1 MTASPMHLAHPG
13 TRQRFKRWMWEWVFL
28 ILTNLLYR
36 IDERGKE
43 RLPHEGPV
51 LLYYNH
57 IHYADPF
64 VLLTRLKGV
73 RYAVPVGKRE
83 ILDEPIIGKMADW
96 YGAIFVSRGE
106 ADLVALHAC
115 LVVLDAGHVVVVAPE
130 GTRSKTGGLMQGQR
144 GLGFLARRTH
154 AVMQPVAIW
163 GTPDFPSANKRG
175 HRALAHVHFGRPYRV
190 ELPATMN
197 RKASESAV
205 TEFAMQELA
214 ALLPEHLRGVYSPA
228 PSTPE
233 WVRYV

>member
-1 MTASPMHLAHPG
+1 MRLAHPG
-13 TRQRFKRWMWEWVFL
+13 AWQRFRHWVLECVFFIL
-28 ILTNLLYR
+28 INLLYR
-36 IDERGKE
+36 FDERGKE

-64 VLLTRLKGV
+64 VVLSRLKGV
-73 RYAVPVGKRE
+73 RYTVPIGKRE
-83 ILDEPIIGKMADW
+83 LLDEPIIGKLADW
-96 YGAIFVSRGE
+96 YGAIFIARGD
-106 ADLVALHAC
+106 ADLAALHAC
-115 LVVLDAGHVVVVAPE
+115 LVVLEAGHVVVVAPE

-144 GLGFLARRTH
+144 GLGFLTRRTQT
-154 AVMQPVAIW
+154 VLQPVAIW
-163 GTPDFPSANKRG
+163 GTRDFPSANKRG

-197 RKASESAV
+197 RKASETAI

-214 ALLPEHLRGVYSPA
+214 ALLPEHMRGVYGPA